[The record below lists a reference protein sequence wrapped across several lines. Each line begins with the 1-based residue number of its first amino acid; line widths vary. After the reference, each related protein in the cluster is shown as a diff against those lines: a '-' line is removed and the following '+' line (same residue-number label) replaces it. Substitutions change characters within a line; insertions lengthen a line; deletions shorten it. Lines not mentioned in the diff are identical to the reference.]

1 MIYDLQK
8 ASVLKRI
15 AAGIF
20 DIILTVIIAVG
31 VITLLS
37 VIFKYDSMNAEL
49 NSYYDTYAELY
60 GIDFRKVT
68 QEMYESYT
76 QAEQQHYQAIYK
88 QLCEDKGFLKVYN
101 LVINVTVLMITFGFL
116 IGTLIIEFV
125 VPLILK
131 DGQTVGKKCFGICVM
146 HQNGVRIKN
155 MPLLVRALLGKFT
168 IEIMIPVYI
177 GIMFIFGSITIL
189 QIFILLVLLVVQA
202 VMLITNRY
210 NALIHDAM
218 SFTVVVDK
226 ESQMIFENE
235 EELIK
240 YKEQKAAEQEKNIK
254 TF

>member
-20 DIILTVIIAVG
+20 DIILTVLIAVG

-155 MPLLVRALLGKFT
+155 MTLLVRALLGKFT
-168 IEIMIPVYI
+168 IEIMINKALDIIVTFLRPYFPEI
-177 GIMFIFGSITIL
+177 WPAGIDSI
-189 QIFILLVLLVVQA
+189 A
-202 VMLITNRY
+202 ITKKKMMV
-210 NALIHDAM
+210 IQ
-218 SFTVVVDK
+218 F
-226 ESQMIFENE
+226 
-235 EELIK
+235 
-240 YKEQKAAEQEKNIK
+240 
-254 TF
+254 